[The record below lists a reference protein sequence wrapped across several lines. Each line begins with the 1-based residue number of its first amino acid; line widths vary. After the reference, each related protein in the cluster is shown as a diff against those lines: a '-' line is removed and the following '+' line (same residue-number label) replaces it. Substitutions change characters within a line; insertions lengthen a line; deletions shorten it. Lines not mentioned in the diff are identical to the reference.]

1 MYVHVHLCVH
11 VCSCTSRDQK
21 TGLGI
26 ISRCKSQAFTCP
38 PPQCDTVSR
47 RHVCLFFPM
56 WVLRIK
62 HWFEDQKIPDWA
74 VSPALEHT
82 FFSTESLCYQ
92 SFSTTELKK
101 KILYNGAGEMAW
113 SLRVF
118 DVFQRAHV
126 WFQAPTWQS
135 PVTGVPSDPMP
146 TSGICDHQE
155 CKWCTCIQRGKTC
168 IEVKFNKTKKEKNTI
183 LYNIIWHEC
192 TTSYSTN
199 PLLLDTAVLSCFSLL
214 INDMFPFTYC

>member
-1 MYVHVHLCVH
+1 
-11 VCSCTSRDQK
+11 
-21 TGLGI
+21 
-26 ISRCKSQAFTCP
+26 
-38 PPQCDTVSR
+38 
-47 RHVCLFFPM
+47 
-56 WVLRIK
+56 
-62 HWFEDQKIPDWA
+62 
-74 VSPALEHT
+74 
-82 FFSTESLCYQ
+82 
-92 SFSTTELKK
+92 
-101 KILYNGAGEMAW
+101 MAW
-113 SLRVF
+113 SLRAF

-192 TTSYSTN
+192 TTYYSTN